1 MADLYLT
8 SDQPPHASSRP
19 RRSVGFAS
27 MVMAEAL
34 NQYYVSRGRWYMK
47 YGEPSYVSVDIEK
60 VAELSENT
68 NKRMLQNIS
77 GKILAEMAASSY
89 SISSSK
95 VLSEQS
101 RRGNGTSVGVI
112 QQECVHGEGN
122 TSMRCSCC
130 GLKFYPTLL
139 KSIYRSKSV
148 GEMEKTLQHIGRLQ
162 ELVGLLGG

>member
-1 MADLYLT
+1 
-8 SDQPPHASSRP
+8 
-19 RRSVGFAS
+19 
-27 MVMAEAL
+27 
-34 NQYYVSRGRWYMK
+34 MK

-139 KSIYRSKSV
+139 KSRFP
-148 GEMEKTLQHIGRLQ
+148 
-162 ELVGLLGG
+162 